1 MGRYTGPVCRL
12 CRRMGTKLFLKGER
26 CFTPRCAVEKRRS
39 PPGGQTREGASRR
52 RISEHGM
59 QLREKQKARFIY
71 GLLEAQFQND
81 VEKATRL
88 KGSTGQRLLELLER
102 RLDNVVFRLGFAGSR
117 AQARQLVAHGHLKV
131 NGRPVN
137 IPALTL
143 KAGDV
148 VSWQERS
155 TRGNYYKTMIVSL
168 PQRPVPQWL
177 ELDKNTVA
185 GKVVAMP
192 APSDIDT
199 SIDTR
204 PIVEYYSRR

>member
-39 PPGGQTREGASRR
+39 APGEQTREGAGRR

-71 GLLEAQFQND
+71 GLLETQFKND
-81 VEKATRL
+81 VDEANRL
-88 KGSTGQRLLELLER
+88 KGSTGQRLLELLEL
-102 RLDNVVFRLGFAGSR
+102 RLDNAIFRLGFADSR
-117 AQARQLVAHGHLKV
+117 AQARQLVSHGHFRL
-131 NGRPVN
+131 NGKAIN
-137 IPALTL
+137 IPSLTL
-143 KAGDV
+143 KAGDAI
-148 VSWQERS
+148 SWDEKS
-155 TRGNYYKTMIVSL
+155 AKTNYYKTMIVSL
-168 PQRPVPQWL
+168 PKRPVPQWL
-177 ELDKNTVA
+177 QLDKNAVT
-185 GKVVAMP
+185 GKVAATP
-192 APSDIDT
+192 APSEIDT

>member
-39 PPGGQTREGASRR
+39 APGEQQREGASRR

-71 GLLEAQFQND
+71 GLLERQFSND
-81 VEKATRL
+81 VEEASRT
-88 KGSTGQRLLELLER
+88 KGATGQLLMELLER
-102 RLDNVVFRLGFAGSR
+102 RLDNVVYRLGFADSR
-117 AQARQLVAHGHLKV
+117 KQARQMVGHGHFML
-131 NGRPVN
+131 NGRGVN
-137 IPALTL
+137 IPSLTV
-143 KAGDV
+143 KAGDTLG
-148 VSWQERS
+148 WRERS
-155 TRGNYYKTMIVSL
+155 TKSNFYKTMIESL
-168 PQRPVPQWL
+168 PKRPVPQWL
-177 ELDKNTVA
+177 DLDKKNVT
-185 GKVVAMP
+185 GKVVALP

-199 SIDTR
+199 SVDTR

>member
-1 MGRYTGPVCRL
+1 
-12 CRRMGTKLFLKGER
+12 
-26 CFTPRCAVEKRRS
+26 
-39 PPGGQTREGASRR
+39 
-52 RISEHGM
+52 M

-81 VEKATRL
+81 VDEATRL

-131 NGRPVN
+131 NGRSVN
-137 IPALTL
+137 IPSLTV

-148 VSWQERS
+148 VGWQERS
-155 TRGNYYKTMIVSL
+155 TKGNYYKTMIVSL

-177 ELDKNTVA
+177 ELDKNTVS